1 MFKED
6 TCGFINFPP
15 PNGRFVYGKDIGKTL
30 VYLVAFEPTTKIDS
44 GLSNVN
50 MEMQGHF
57 VSDDMVN
64 RHSSNLSSLDD
75 LISEQIKEDEYDMYY
90 FPNFNSEDEL
100 IRSKSINLITCVCI
114 GWSNLTYE
122 LMGGKIWVAG
132 FRDLTNEGQ
141 RLYYSVKKLHNNKEI
156 RILTFNNI

>member
-1 MFKED
+1 MFRED
-6 TCGFINFPP
+6 TCGFVNFPP

-50 MEMQGHF
+50 MQSQGHF
-57 VSDDMVN
+57 VSDDVMN
-64 RHSSNLSSLDD
+64 RPHTNSSSLDE
-75 LISEQIKEDEYDMYY
+75 LIGDQIGEDEYDMYY
-90 FPNFNSEDEL
+90 FPNINSEDEL
-100 IRSKSINLITCVCI
+100 IRLESINLISCICI

-122 LMGGKIWVAG
+122 LKGDKIWSAG

-141 RLYYSVKKLHNNKEI
+141 RLYYSIKKLHNNKEI